1 MLTAP
6 IPVTSSSVTTR
17 WMKQKSADLGLK
29 NGSGGGGGKTM
40 SCRSSSSAAAP
51 ATSLRRVAGVNEHEL
66 KKRDA
71 KYTRASVV
79 MVRANG

>member
-1 MLTAP
+1 LLTAP

-29 NGSGGGGGKTM
+29 NGSGGGKTM
-40 SCRSSSSAAAP
+40 SCGSSSSAAAA

>member
-1 MLTAP
+1 
-6 IPVTSSSVTTR
+6 
-17 WMKQKSADLGLK
+17 MKQKSADLGLK
-29 NGSGGGGGKTM
+29 NGSGGGGGGKTM
-40 SCRSSSSAAAP
+40 SCGSSSSAAAA